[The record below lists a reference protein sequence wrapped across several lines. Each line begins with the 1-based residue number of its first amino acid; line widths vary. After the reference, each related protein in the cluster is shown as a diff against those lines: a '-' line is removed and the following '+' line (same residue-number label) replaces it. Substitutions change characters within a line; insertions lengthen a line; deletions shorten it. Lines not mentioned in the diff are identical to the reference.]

1 MNDIFLAA
9 NNTLKT
15 TFIGQQV
22 EVRQLRVRDLDA
34 LATIAY
40 QVKVALA
47 NDLSNID
54 NVLDEQLMACLRLCS
69 ALTGLSLKVLIDGF
83 STNYDEAKSLVK
95 SAIEINAAYFIATAE
110 EIEQRGEQE
119 QSDATWFDAFQ
130 FLISQGHRHDD
141 IMNMSYGAFRAYIK
155 AAQRTQG
162 NDLLLQTN
170 AIRVAQHADKRGFTK
185 FIDGLKV

>member
-34 LATIAY
+34 LATIAH

-54 NVLDEQLMACLRLCS
+54 NVLDEQLMACLQLCS
-69 ALTGLSLKVLIDGF
+69 ALTGLQHEDVVSGF
-83 STNYDEAKSLVK
+83 STHYDEAKLLVQA
-95 SAIEINAAYFIATAE
+95 AIKINAAYFIDTEE
-110 EIEQRGEQE
+110 EIRQRKKQK
-119 QSDATWFDAFQ
+119 QSDATWFDTFQ

-185 FIDGLKV
+185 FIDNLKV